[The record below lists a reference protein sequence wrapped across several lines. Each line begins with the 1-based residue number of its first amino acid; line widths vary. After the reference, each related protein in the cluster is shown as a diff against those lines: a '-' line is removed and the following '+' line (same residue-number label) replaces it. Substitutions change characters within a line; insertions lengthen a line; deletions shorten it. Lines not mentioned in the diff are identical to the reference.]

1 MAKEKKEQKQEKKQE
16 QKQEQPQATI
26 TPRQIAEELGV
37 TPFQV
42 RVFLRSGQ
50 IFDGKFADGKYTRY
64 KFTEE
69 EARQVKEGFIA
80 YTAAKEQ
87 KKAQKAQKEA

>member
-1 MAKEKKEQKQEKKQE
+1 MAKEKKE

-42 RVFLRSGQ
+42 RVYLRSGQ

-69 EARQVKEGFIA
+69 EAKQIKEGFLA
-80 YTAAKEQ
+80 YIAAKEQ

>member
-1 MAKEKKEQKQEKKQE
+1 MAKEKKEQKKE
-16 QKQEQPQATI
+16 QKQEQQPQATI

-69 EARQVKEGFIA
+69 EAKQVKEGFLA
-80 YTAAKEQ
+80 YIAAKEQ